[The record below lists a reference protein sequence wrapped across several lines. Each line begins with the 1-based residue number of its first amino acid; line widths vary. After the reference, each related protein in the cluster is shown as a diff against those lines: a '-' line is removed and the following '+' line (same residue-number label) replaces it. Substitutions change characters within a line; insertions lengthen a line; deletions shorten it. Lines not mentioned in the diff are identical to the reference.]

1 MHHLTP
7 VFVVDSNIQSSLVRY
22 PGKEE
27 ITPAR
32 SQHSIFQ
39 KGFRC
44 IYANPVPVAA
54 AAMLGVDV
62 VKDALNTLFLAI
74 HDLIKHDK
82 NLDIAFGF
90 CNVRFTNRNLST
102 VFLKDLN
109 RTVGEAK
116 FEDQMVRQRSPV
128 STLWRSKYDD
138 RWASSTLGSLVRK
151 PNGVVTQTLNEK
163 TQALKLMSLDMN
175 SSARFNSA
183 FKY

>member
-1 MHHLTP
+1 

-27 ITPAR
+27 INPSK

-44 IYANPVPVAA
+44 IYANPVPVAS

-74 HDLIKHDK
+74 HDLIKYDK
-82 NLDIAFGF
+82 NIDLAFGF

-102 VFLKDLN
+102 VFLEDL
-109 RTVGEAK
+109 
-116 FEDQMVRQRSPV
+116 S
-128 STLWRSKYDD
+128 
-138 RWASSTLGSLVRK
+138 
-151 PNGVVTQTLNEK
+151 
-163 TQALKLMSLDMN
+163 
-175 SSARFNSA
+175 
-183 FKY
+183 

>member
-7 VFVVDSNIQSSLVRY
+7 VFVVDANIQSSLVRY

-27 ITPAR
+27 ITPAK

-62 VKDALNTLFLAI
+62 VKDGLNTLFLAV

-82 NLDIAFGF
+82 NIDLAFGF
-90 CNVRFTNRNLST
+90 CNVRFTNRNLKS

-109 RTVGEAK
+109 RTVGNAK
-116 FEDQMVRQRSPV
+116 FETQMQRQRSPV

-138 RWASSTLGSLVRK
+138 RWAQSTLGSLVRK
-151 PNGVVTQTLNEK
+151 PNNVVTQTLNEK
-163 TQALKLMSLDMN
+163 TAALKLMSLDMN
-175 SSARFNSA
+175 SSAKFNNT
-183 FKY
+183 F